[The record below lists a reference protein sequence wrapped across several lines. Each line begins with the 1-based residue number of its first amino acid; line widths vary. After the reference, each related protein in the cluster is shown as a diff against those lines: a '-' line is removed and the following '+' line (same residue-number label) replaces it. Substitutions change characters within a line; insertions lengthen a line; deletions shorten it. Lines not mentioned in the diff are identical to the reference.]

1 MMKKTLLSLIL
12 SLSLSSSF
20 AAEVIVVAGDGNTS
34 STGRWNYASSATLP
48 YEGNR
53 GMYSSISSGIS
64 TYTFTPALPET
75 TNYTVE
81 VYNSCY
87 SPRSNQVIHNISH
100 AEGSIELVVDQDC
113 QSDPYVGQWRT
124 LGNYAF
130 EAGNLG
136 SVTIDTTGS
145 NNNYVG
151 ATAVRFVYQST
162 NEPVNSAPNLQPMTN
177 SMTVNEGQVIDVSA
191 SANDLEDGDISHNI
205 RWSALQSQ
213 SLGENFSVIAADSDF
228 SIDLLITDSGGI
240 TVTDRIEVQVIP
252 DQPISSIVYDFSCQ
266 NLEPLPANFVTN
278 QANALPQVGM
288 KCGRYT
294 AELTDNSNNKTLHY
308 NGSQGRFD
316 GVLVEFPFKV
326 ITRNIGIAP
335 LNEPAANHVH
345 SSGAYMFAGM
355 QVHHTNFNQYDSA
368 HLVVGQ
374 RGNTRNTIE
383 GKTTQSGSSSVNDI
397 GGEQLPDGRADLMIE
412 GLANGQLRAY
422 WQLPNTSGE
431 STNDNWQPYRGT
443 GQLPGTLPDWNSN
456 QVYVG
461 LITYAYGNSGLPFM
475 GVADSL
481 SVRKVTDKSLS
492 PHQLY

>member
-1 MMKKTLLSLIL
+1 MMKKTLLGL
-12 SLSLSSSF
+12 SLSLAMSSSF
-20 AAEVIVVAGDGNTS
+20 AAEVVVLAGDANTS
-34 STGRWNYASSATLP
+34 STGRWNYASSATMP

-53 GMYSSISSGIS
+53 GMYSSVSSGIN
-64 TYTFTPALPET
+64 TYTFTPVLPET

-87 SPRSNQVIHNISH
+87 SPRSNHVIHNISY
-100 AEGSIELVVDQDC
+100 AEGNIELALEQDC
-113 QSDPYVGQWRT
+113 QLDPFVGQWRT
-124 LGNYAF
+124 LGSYAF
-130 EAGNLG
+130 EAGNQG

-145 NNNYVG
+145 NNSYVG
-151 ATAVRFVYQST
+151 ATAVRFVYNST
-162 NEPVNSAPNLQPMTN
+162 NEPVNTAPSLQPITTN
-177 SMTVNEGQVIDVSA
+177 MTVNEGQVIEVSA
-191 SANDLEDGDISHNI
+191 SASDLEDGDISSI
-205 RWSALQSQ
+205 IQWSALQSL
-213 SLGENFSVIAADSDF
+213 SSGESFSVIASDTDF
-228 SIDLLITDSGGI
+228 IIELLVTDSGGLA
-240 TVTDRIEVQVIP
+240 VTESIEVHVIP
-252 DQPISSIVYDFSCQ
+252 DQPISSFVYDFACQ

-278 QANALPQVGM
+278 KASALPQVGS

-294 AELTDNSNNKTLHY
+294 AELTDNSNNRTLHY

-335 LNEPAANHVH
+335 MNEPNANHVYDG
-345 SSGAYMFAGM
+345 GAYLFAGM

-383 GKTTQSGSSSVNDI
+383 GKTTRAGISSVTDI
-397 GGEQLPDGRADLMIE
+397 GAEQLPNGRADLMIE
-412 GLANGQLRAY
+412 GLANGQLFAY

-431 STNDNWQPYRGT
+431 PSNDNWQPYNGT
-443 GQLPGTLPDWNSN
+443 GQLPGTLSNWDSN

-475 GVADSL
+475 GVANSL
-481 SVRKVTDKSLS
+481 SVES
-492 PHQLY
+492 P